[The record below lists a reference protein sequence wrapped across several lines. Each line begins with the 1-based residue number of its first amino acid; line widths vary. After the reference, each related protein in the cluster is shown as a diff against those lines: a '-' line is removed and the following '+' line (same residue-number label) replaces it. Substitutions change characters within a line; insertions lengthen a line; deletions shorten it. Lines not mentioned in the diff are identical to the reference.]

1 MDMKLRLLYETDLD
15 LRKLGRRYGESGT
28 EEDRQALWTA
38 QQRAGFRGDWR
49 MPIPPGFERN
59 PSRILRLHKELFGG
73 QRWLAFEEAILNFRK
88 TKSFELGRVGDM
100 TFPTQVA
107 ARYAMQLDE
116 PWPEFIPL
124 AEHML
129 EFLFNP
135 DRTSNSNH
143 ATPLRAHRIRPV
155 IMMIAKYLVKFQIN
169 PPWAK
174 ALYDRLYKSLER
186 ILTPLRYY
194 SSIETGE
201 IRSHLDLAPDGPQD
215 NPDEWEPYEDD
226 MWLWSHLQPENKSEN
241 VTTLSRILPDL
252 KKLVGA

>member
-1 MDMKLRLLYETDLD
+1 
-15 LRKLGRRYGESGT
+15 
-28 EEDRQALWTA
+28 
-38 QQRAGFRGDWR
+38 
-49 MPIPPGFERN
+49 
-59 PSRILRLHKELFGG
+59 
-73 QRWLAFEEAILNFRK
+73 
-88 TKSFELGRVGDM
+88 M

-174 ALYDRLYKSLER
+174 ALYDRLYESLER
-186 ILTPLRYY
+186 MLTPLGNYTN
-194 SSIETGE
+194 IETGE
-201 IRSHLDLAPDGPQD
+201 IGNANDAQD
-215 NPDEWEPYEDD
+215 NPDEWESFSDGAVGSQDYA
-226 MWLWSHLQPENKSEN
+226 QPENKSEN